1 MIRVR
6 VWMSLSLLLL
16 VCSLPLLAQQSAANA
31 IVPSGKVPAQ
41 TMTFRAYIPF
51 PIVVGNQTL
60 PAGVYQVQRLM
71 GRSAE
76 GDEVGMIVVRSTDPR
91 VYKAVVTNLVGLP
104 EASGKGAQLLFARHG
119 GQHYLSEF
127 HIAGEKGHKISN
139 VAPESEL
146 VQFDV
151 LECEETRA

>member
-16 VCSLPLLAQQSAANA
+16 LCSLPMLAQRSAAKV
-31 IVPSGKVPAQ
+31 IVPSGKASAQ
-41 TMTFRAYIPF
+41 TITFRAYIPF
-51 PIVVGNQTL
+51 PFVVGNETL

-76 GDEVGMIVVRSTDPR
+76 GDMIGMIVVRSTDPR
-91 VYKAVVTNLVGLP
+91 VYKAVVTNLVRQP
-104 EASGKGAQLLFARHG
+104 QASGSGAQLLFARYG
-119 GQHYLSEF
+119 GQRYLSELR
-127 HIAGEKGHKISN
+127 ITGEKGQQIPN

-146 VQFDV
+146 VQFDI